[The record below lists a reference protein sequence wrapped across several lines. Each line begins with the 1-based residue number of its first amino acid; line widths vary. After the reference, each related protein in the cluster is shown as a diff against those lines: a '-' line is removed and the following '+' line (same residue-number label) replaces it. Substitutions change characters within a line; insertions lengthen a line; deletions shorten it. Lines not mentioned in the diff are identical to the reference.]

1 MRLRVFGGSGIP
13 PLLFPACGCASMP
26 TCFALAPVRR
36 LSLVLG
42 PISFWLGFAP
52 CLRILFARC
61 GCRRAYCG
69 PRCGCRRA
77 YCGPH
82 CARESERVLASLPW
96 FFPFRGLSP
105 TSRLLLGLWPSRSR
119 SPIPSLAPSWWSP
132 CPLLRWALLTLYGC
146 VLSLPSAFSLHR
158 SRLSIPFA
166 ISPLSRRVF
175 TDGISPLRAVALA
188 DGRLPRRWV
197 PSEPMGL
204 ALAPP
209 ISPYTGP
216 GQSPRICCAPLGAQ
230 VGVSYFYCG
239 TFR

>member
-1 MRLRVFGGSGIP
+1 MF
-13 PLLFPACGCASMP
+13 FPARGCASMP

-42 PISFWLGFAP
+42 PMSFWLGFAP

-61 GCRRAYCG
+61 GCRRAYCD
-69 PRCGCRRA
+69 PRCGC
-77 YCGPH
+77 
-82 CARESERVLASLPW
+82 ESERVLASLPW

-105 TSRLLLGLWPSRSR
+105 TSRLLLGLGPSRSR

-132 CPLLRWALLTLYGC
+132 CPLLRWALLMLYGC

-158 SRLSIPFA
+158 SRLSIRFA
-166 ISPLSRRVF
+166 ISPLSPRVF
-175 TDGISPLRAVALA
+175 TDGISPLRTVALA
-188 DGRLPRRWV
+188 EGRLPRRWV

-209 ISPYTGP
+209 ISAYTGP
-216 GQSPRICCAPLGAQ
+216 GQPLRICRAPLGAQ
-230 VGVSYFYCG
+230 VGVSYFYCAM
-239 TFR
+239 FR